1 LSINLI
7 AAIGV
12 NRELGY
18 KNQLLCHLPNDL
30 NHFKE
35 LTTGHFVVMGSNTFR
50 SIGKHLPNRHNI
62 VLTHKTKHDLPDD
75 IYAYHSVE
83 DVLFEYENYANKE
96 VELWII
102 GGEQIYKQFLPHA
115 DRIYLTIIENHFS
128 KVDTWFP
135 PFSFLDWKVTSNIR
149 NEIDEKNPYV
159 HSFITYERREN

>member
-7 AAIGV
+7 AACGI

-18 KNQLLCHLPNDL
+18 KGNLLCHLPNDL
-30 NHFKE
+30 KYFKE
-35 LTTGHFVVMGSNTFR
+35 KTKGNICIMGRKTYE
-50 SIGKHLPNRHNI
+50 SIGKPLPNRHNI
-62 VLTHKTKHDLPDD
+62 VLSHKTNLDLPDSV
-75 IYAYHSVE
+75 YLYNSVE
-83 DVLFEYENYANKE
+83 ELLHEYYNYSNEESE
-96 VELWII
+96 VFVI

-115 DRIYLTIIENHFS
+115 NRIYLTIIENYFS

-149 NEIDEKNPYV
+149 NEIDEKNPYT